1 MRFRGASLWAG
12 IISGGIAQFQDTRA
26 LQNGLMSKND
36 YAVQTTKNV
45 TGAVGLMAG
54 IEYGAILGSRVMP
67 GIGTIAGTIIG
78 GLIGD
83 RLGSMVGLQAGH
95 ALVHNRVLNLES
107 PNRLMGNPSVQD
119 HEVEEN
125 SHFLQ

>member
-1 MRFRGASLWAG
+1 MIFRGASLWAG

-26 LQNGLMSKND
+26 LRNGLMSKND

-54 IEYGAILGSRVMP
+54 IEYGAILGTRVMP

-78 GLIGD
+78 GMIGD
-83 RLGSMVGLQAGH
+83 RIGSMVGLQAGH
-95 ALVHNRVLNLES
+95 ALFKDRSLALDS
-107 PNRLMGNPSVQD
+107 PNQLMVNPIAQD
-119 HEVEEN
+119 YETEEN
-125 SHFLQ
+125 PQFLQ